1 MLQECRVLELRGG
14 GAFSRRACK
23 FQGFRV
29 FFQGLRVVACSV
41 CFAQVRG
48 SCSWGSAA
56 LKIRRRNPAVI
67 PRYITLNLKNPTAL
81 DPDLIRSGQEGL
93 TVLRPVPPPEPRGS
107 RNPCKELNTG
117 VFFKGSL
124 EILRFRGYRGLV

>member
-1 MLQECRVLELRGG
+1 MAHSVEGLASSRVFG
-14 GAFSRRACK
+14 
-23 FQGFRV
+23 V

-67 PRYITLNLKNPTAL
+67 PRFITLNLKTLQP
-81 DPDLIRSGQEGL
+81 
-93 TVLRPVPPPEPRGS
+93 
-107 RNPCKELNTG
+107 
-117 VFFKGSL
+117 
-124 EILRFRGYRGLV
+124 